1 MFGISVLMFMQF
13 TYIWRLNWK
22 KIAEEVCVHS
32 QQIEFKTIIYQI
44 NYEFKAHKLGEL
56 ENGEKI
62 VELKIFNNPNFE
74 SIEDNSKQKK
84 LDIFSIEIKTEED
97 ENEKSEK
104 KKNLPEG

>member
-1 MFGISVLMFMQF
+1 M
-13 TYIWRLNWK
+13 
-22 KIAEEVCVHS
+22 
-32 QQIEFKTIIYQI
+32 
-44 NYEFKAHKLGEL
+44 GEL

-104 KKNLPEG
+104 NEPSFKTELIKKLPVLIGLIILLLISIFTHDLVKYDGLSNNSTISLYTTKTY